1 MPNSSSDPEMVGHTV
16 ADCVAML
23 LAQLRR
29 DAGEDTPTSDLL
41 NFVLVDSR
49 RVHYGHELDQAAVEA
64 CGVQLLD
71 VDLATCASMEPEP
84 RGERAGLASLEREV
98 GLADSLD
105 HKEKV
110 LDPDKVCRALV
121 TLGG

>member
-1 MPNSSSDPEMVGHTV
+1 MGHTV

-41 NFVLVDSR
+41 NSVLVDSR
-49 RVHYGHELDQAAVEA
+49 RVQYGHALNRAAVEA

-71 VDLATCASMEPEP
+71 VDLATGASIDCER
-84 RGERAGLASLEREV
+84 RGERAGLANPQTQV
-98 GLADSLD
+98 GPTDDLNR
-105 HKEKV
+105 KEKA
-110 LDPDKVCRALV
+110 LDPDKVCRVLV